1 MPSSYQ
7 DAVAQL
13 TPELYR
19 RFLTALETGRWPDD
33 RVVEP
38 HQREQMMLAVIAY
51 GELHLPPEERV
62 GYIDKGH
69 KAGDQCD
76 DQPVE
81 LKWSGE

>member
-51 GELHLPPEERV
+51 G
-62 GYIDKGH
+62 
-69 KAGDQCD
+69 
-76 DQPVE
+76 
-81 LKWSGE
+81 